1 MNKGLKNR
9 VNKVDDVTFLSDEYS
24 SIISL
29 TDSAKHA
36 RLGSTVF
43 TIFKTSLTNMTN
55 QSYISY
61 MVHQ

>member
-29 TDSAKHA
+29 TDLATHA
-36 RLGSTVF
+36 CLGSTIF
-43 TIFKTSLTNMTN
+43 IIFKTGLTNMTN
-55 QSYISY
+55 QSYIAY